1 MGQAEQTS
9 PTSQVRIGAFQLV
22 TIFANLVYGK
32 AIGFTNGALARTVGR
47 DTWIA
52 MAVAFLTGMALIPA
66 MVWLARRTVGH
77 GLVTYLKRL
86 LGRPL
91 GALVLLI
98 FAGYFGV
105 AFATSANTATLHIN
119 DYLMTETPFM
129 FFVIGYT
136 LLIAYGVYLGLEV
149 AGRLSVFG
157 LLMTLLLTLSMVAG
171 AFDKFDATQLLPFI
185 DGGLLPTL
193 AASAIAHTDVGM
205 AVAAAL
211 VLLPHSVGPPGR
223 WVKLCWWGLAS
234 SGITV
239 LIWSIFEIAT
249 LGPEVIGQYLIA
261 CMQMARAAELSIYLH
276 RYEMIMVVMF
286 FYGVVTQSVVTLY
299 CAVLLTEGAL
309 PLKIKRGYL
318 VTGWAALTVPLQFY
332 LGSDRDQYGIFLET
346 TWPVASILLTYGL
359 PLLLCMVALL
369 RPSASAK
376 GSTKSG

>member
-66 MVWLARRTVGH
+66 MVWLARRTVGY

-136 LLIAYGVYLGLEV
+136 MLIAYGVYLGLEV

-171 AFDKFDATQLLPFI
+171 AFDKFDAPHLLPFN
-185 DGGLLPTL
+185 
-193 AASAIAHTDVGM
+193 ACAS
-205 AVAAAL
+205 
-211 VLLPHSVGPPGR
+211 
-223 WVKLCWWGLAS
+223 
-234 SGITV
+234 
-239 LIWSIFEIAT
+239 F
-249 LGPEVIGQYLIA
+249 
-261 CMQMARAAELSIYLH
+261 
-276 RYEMIMVVMF
+276 
-286 FYGVVTQSVVTLY
+286 QSVICT
-299 CAVLLTEGAL
+299 
-309 PLKIKRGYL
+309 P
-318 VTGWAALTVPLQFY
+318 
-332 LGSDRDQYGIFLET
+332 
-346 TWPVASILLTYGL
+346 
-359 PLLLCMVALL
+359 
-369 RPSASAK
+369 
-376 GSTKSG
+376 